1 MDAYRVAIIED
12 PNEIEVTIN
21 RYADQGMELHT
32 ILPFPGG
39 GTRRAH
45 WIIVMQPIMVVE
57 SELVE
62 PEFPDL
68 RQCGMTSPA

>member
-1 MDAYRVAIIED
+1 MDEYRVAIITD
-12 PNEIEVTIN
+12 PNEIEETIN

-39 GTRRAH
+39 GTRRAS

-57 SELVE
+57 AESVE
-62 PEFPDL
+62 REFADL
-68 RQCGMTSPA
+68 RQ